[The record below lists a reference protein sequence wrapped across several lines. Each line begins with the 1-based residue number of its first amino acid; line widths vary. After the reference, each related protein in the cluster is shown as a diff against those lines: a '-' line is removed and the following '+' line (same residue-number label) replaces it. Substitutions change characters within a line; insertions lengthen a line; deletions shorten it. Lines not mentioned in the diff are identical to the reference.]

1 MTAPIWMAAPPEV
14 HSALLSSGP
23 GPGPLLAAA
32 GAWNALSAEYIEAAN
47 DLTSLVT
54 AVQSGAWEG
63 PSAESY
69 AAAHVPYI
77 AWLVQAA
84 ADAAATAAQHETAA
98 GAYTAALAAMPTL
111 GELAANHAT
120 HAVLLGTNFFGIN
133 TIPIALN
140 EADYVRM
147 WIQAATTMS
156 VYQGVST
163 AALTASPHST
173 AAPAIVKGDAT
184 TDPFAKLEKFLNQVG
199 QVFNNFGDE
208 GNQSFLSYLFSV
220 PPGTNPVTWLAGKIS
235 VLSSSTDGYPA
246 LLQELVSAA
255 GGNPALIALA
265 YLFGA
270 VAIGYD
276 LTVQLL
282 QFIVTFPLISLAT
295 APLLAV
301 PVALVG
307 LATGG
312 IVGIAEL
319 AVHLPTGVE
328 SIPAAPV
335 PVLSTGPTT
344 ISGPAAPTPTP
355 TAAAPAPAATAPA
368 PAAAPAAPPGPG
380 APPPPGGTAGPFP
393 YIVGGTTRLASPAS
407 AQAKGKKAPEPDIA
421 AAPAAAAASA
431 RDKARERRR
440 RRARD
445 QIAGRGYQ
453 DMDLDFDAAPPPAA
467 TTTASDR
474 GAGTFGFTGTTRRE
488 AAADAAGLTTL
499 TCDAF
504 GSGPRE
510 PMLPGTWAPDEPEGK
525 PDS

>member
-32 GAWNALSAEYIEAAN
+32 GAWNALGAEYIDAAN
-47 DLTSLVT
+47 DLAALVA
-54 AVQSGAWEG
+54 AVQAGAWDG

-77 AWLVQAA
+77 TWLVQQA
-84 ADAAATAAQHETAA
+84 ADATTTAVQHETVA

-147 WIQAATTMS
+147 WIQAAAIMS
-156 VYQGVST
+156 TYQGAST

-184 TDPFAKLEKFLNQVG
+184 IDPFAKLEAFLNQVG
-199 QVFNNFGDE
+199 NVFNNFGDE

-220 PPGTNPVTWLAGKIS
+220 PPGTNPLTWLTGKIS
-235 VLSSSTDGYPA
+235 ILSSSTDGYPA
-246 LLQELVSAA
+246 IVNQLVSAA
-255 GGNPALIALA
+255 GGNPAFIALA
-265 YLFGA
+265 YLFAGA
-270 VAIGYD
+270 AIGYD
-276 LTVQLL
+276 LTIQLL
-282 QFIVTFPLISLAT
+282 QFVVTFPLISLAA
-295 APLLAV
+295 APILIA

-312 IVGIAEL
+312 IVGITEL
-319 AVHLPTGVE
+319 ALHLPTGVE

-344 ISGPAAPTPTP
+344 VSGPP
-355 TAAAPAPAATAPA
+355 APAPAPTAPA
-368 PAAAPAAPPGPG
+368 PASAPTAPAPAPAPPAPAGAG
-380 APPPPGGTAGPFP
+380 APPPPSGAGPFP
-393 YIVGGTTRLASPAS
+393 YIVGGTTRMPSPAS
-407 AQAKGKKAPEPDIA
+407 AQAKAKKKAPEPDL

-440 RRARD
+440 RRAQD
-445 QIAGRGYQ
+445 QMAGRGYQ

-467 TTTASDR
+467 TTTSSDR
-474 GAGTFGFTGTTRRE
+474 GAGTLGFTGTTRRE
-488 AAADAAGLTTL
+488 AAAEAAGLTTL
-499 TCDAF
+499 AGDAF

-510 PMLPGTWAPDEPEGK
+510 PMLPSTWTPDEPEGK